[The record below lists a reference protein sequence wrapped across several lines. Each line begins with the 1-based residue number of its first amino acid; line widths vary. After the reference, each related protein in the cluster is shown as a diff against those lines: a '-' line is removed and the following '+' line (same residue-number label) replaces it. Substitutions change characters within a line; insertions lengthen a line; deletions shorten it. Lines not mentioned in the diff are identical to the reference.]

1 MPAKVRRSSAP
12 EIDRLYQIPLG
23 NFIAER
29 NALAKRAGPDG
40 SEIRTLPKPTVPAWA
55 VNQLYW
61 RQPEVYGELIER
73 ADDLRAT
80 HQAVLRGQEADLR
93 GASRSHDEAIDRA
106 LKATLT
112 LLADDG
118 QPATDATRQAIV
130 TTLRALPSGEAPG
143 RLSRQLEP
151 RGFEVLGGPAPR
163 GRVKSAAS
171 ASASASASAAA
182 PQAKSRSVT
191 PPEPATR
198 QTARLTAAR
207 EALAAATR
215 ATREAEQIVRR
226 NEFEVARS
234 ARDAEKAG
242 RRVAEAEESLRQA
255 QIELDEAQRAR
266 ETTEKA
272 SGTVAARA
280 RKAADRLAEART
292 REQAARKRLESVS

>member
-12 EIDRLYQIPLG
+12 EIDRLYQVPLG
-23 NFIAER
+23 DFIAER
-29 NALAKRAGPDG
+29 NALAKRAGADG
-40 SEIRTLPKPTVPAWA
+40 SEIRTLPKPTLPAWA

-61 RQPEVYGELIER
+61 RQPEIYGELIER

-80 HQAVLRGQEADLR
+80 HQAVLRGQQADLR
-93 GASRSHDEAIDRA
+93 GASRSHEEAIDRA
-106 LKATLT
+106 VKATLT
-112 LLADDG
+112 LLAADG

-130 TTLRALPSGEAPG
+130 TTLRALPSDVPAG

-171 ASASASASAAA
+171 ASASASAVA
-182 PQAKSRSVT
+182 PQTRTRNVT
-191 PPEPATR
+191 PPEPSTTR
-198 QTARLTAAR
+198 QPARLTAAR

-215 ATREAEQIVRR
+215 ATREAEQTVRR

-234 ARDAEKAG
+234 ARDAEKAE

-255 QIELDEAQRAR
+255 QIELDDAQRSRQTIEKAR
-266 ETTEKA
+266 E
-272 SGTVAARA
+272 TVAARA
-280 RKAADRLAEART
+280 GKAADRLAEART
-292 REQAARKRLESVS
+292 REDAARKRLESVS